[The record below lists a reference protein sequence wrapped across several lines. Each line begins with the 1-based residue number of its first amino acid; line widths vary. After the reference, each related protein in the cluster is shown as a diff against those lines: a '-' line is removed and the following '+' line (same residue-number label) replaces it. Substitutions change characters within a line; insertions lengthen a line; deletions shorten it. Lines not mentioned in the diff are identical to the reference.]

1 MTAPTSASPPPLVR
15 RPDDRVVRGV
25 CAAIGRT
32 TGTDPVLWRV
42 VLVVLAIFGGS
53 GLLIYVAG
61 WLLIP
66 EEGAEASIAE
76 RHLRGRGL
84 SRTAVIA
91 LTVVGATVLGLTT
104 GGSGD
109 AAPVLAAGLLA
120 YIVLRGLPTGQV
132 VLGQPPG
139 TSYGKTAYPPTGGSV
154 AGGGSGGSSGSDAG
168 GGSVAG
174 SPDTVPVTAAA
185 PPGARWSPPAP
196 RPRSAL
202 GLLTV
207 SAALLVVGVLL
218 GLQAANRIDLTVGGV
233 LAAALATV
241 GVGLLVG
248 ARWGRSRGLVLLA
261 ALLAATLGITTGAHA
276 PVDLSAGQRTW
287 LVQGSDFHSLG
298 LGDAVLDLRPLGSAP
313 QPGTDVTA
321 RVGAGNLRLVL
332 PAGLHV
338 EVTARVSA
346 GQIVLP
352 GEPVPVEGTEL
363 RVVRVYG
370 PDDAPLVHVDARVGA
385 GQLEVRRD
393 AS

>member
-15 RPDDRVVRGV
+15 RSDDRVVRGV

-91 LTVVGATVLGLTT
+91 LTVVGATVLALTT

-139 TSYGKTAYPPTGGSV
+139 TSYAKTAYPPTGGSV
-154 AGGGSGGSSGSDAG
+154 AGGVSSGSDAG

-174 SPDTVPVTAAA
+174 SPDSVPVTAAA

-218 GLQAANRIDLTVGGV
+218 GLQAANQIDLTVGGV
-233 LAAALATV
+233 LAGALATV

-276 PVDLSAGQRTW
+276 PVDLLPVSGPGWCRAATSAASASATP
-287 LVQGSDFHSLG
+287 SLTC
-298 LGDAVLDLRPLGSAP
+298 VRSARRRS
-313 QPGTDVTA
+313 
-321 RVGAGNLRLVL
+321 RV
-332 PAGLHV
+332 P
-338 EVTARVSA
+338 T
-346 GQIVLP
+346 
-352 GEPVPVEGTEL
+352 
-363 RVVRVYG
+363 
-370 PDDAPLVHVDARVGA
+370 
-385 GQLEVRRD
+385 
-393 AS
+393 

>member
-91 LTVVGATVLGLTT
+91 LTLVGATVLALTT

-139 TSYGKTAYPPTGGSV
+139 TSYAKTAYPPTGGSV
-154 AGGGSGGSSGSDAG
+154 AGGVSSGSDAG
-168 GGSVAG
+168 GGSEAG
-174 SPDTVPVTAAA
+174 SPDSIPVTAAA
-185 PPGARWSPPAP
+185 PAGARWSPPAP

-233 LAAALATV
+233 LAGALATV

-287 LVQGSDFHSLG
+287 LVQGSDFRSLG

-363 RVVRVYG
+363 RVVRTYG

>member
-15 RPDDRVVRGV
+15 RPDDRVIRGV

-91 LTVVGATVLGLTT
+91 LTLVGATVLALTT

-139 TSYGKTAYPPTGGSV
+139 TSYAKTAHPPTGGSV
-154 AGGGSGGSSGSDAG
+154 GGGGSSGSDAG
-168 GGSVAG
+168 GGSDAG
-174 SPDTVPVTAAA
+174 SPDSVPVTAAD

-202 GLLTV
+202 GLLTI
-207 SAALLVVGVLL
+207 SAALLVVGALL

-287 LVQGSDFHSLG
+287 LVQGSDFRSLG

-352 GEPVPVEGTEL
+352 GEPVPAEGTEL
-363 RVVRVYG
+363 RVVRMYG

>member
-139 TSYGKTAYPPTGGSV
+139 TSYGKTAYSPTGGSV